1 MLSGNYNY
9 QYMDW
14 SHSEILGEN
23 FKHKGN
29 LVTHLMTP
37 TMTIGLSDYLNIS
50 YQQAI
55 GIRAMDWGRD
65 EVSGHHRT
73 EDSLS
78 DFLDQ
83 AEGSLFGDARINL
96 KYLLT
101 NTGLQSGSRIF
112 LGMGL
117 TVPSKSVLKEN
128 PFLEVEYDDNGNPIK
143 NAHRHFSLSDGGYKA
158 NLELQYYIKN
168 NSKSIFIPTFYGL
181 TANYI
186 RPLSESKY
194 GYKSSTTYIG
204 VGSCLFST
212 QLKNT
217 WAPKGI
223 SLGLAFLKT
232 EEAYW
237 DGLKAPNSK
246 TEVIIP
252 SLGMIWNHK
261 DYGSLSLNL
270 KYNKNEVIPEA
281 EDDIENESTS
291 FEISIGYRKTL
302 SYSIPWLYFN

>member
-14 SHSEILGEN
+14 SHSKIQGED
-23 FKHKGN
+23 FKHEGN
-29 LVTHLMTP
+29 LVTNLITP
-37 TMTIGLSDYLNIS
+37 TITIGLSDYLNIS
-50 YQQAI
+50 YQQAL
-55 GIRAMDWGRD
+55 GVRAMDWGRA
-65 EVSGHHRT
+65 EESGHHRS

-101 NTGLQSGSRIF
+101 NTGLQPGSRIF

-117 TVPSKSVLKEN
+117 TIPSNSVLKES
-128 PFLEVEYDDNGNPIK
+128 PFIEVVYDEDGIPVENS
-143 NAHRHFSLSDGGYKA
+143 HRHFSLSDGAYKA

-168 NSKSIFIPTFYGL
+168 SSKSIFIPAFYGL

-186 RPLSESKY
+186 KPLNESKY
-194 GYKSSTTYIG
+194 GYKPSTTYIG

-212 QLKNT
+212 QLKNI

-237 DGLKAPNSK
+237 DELPAPNSK
-246 TEVIIP
+246 TEVFIP
-252 SLGMIWNHK
+252 SLGMIWSHK
-261 DYGSLSLNL
+261 DYGSLSVNL

-281 EDDIENESTS
+281 GDGIENESTS
-291 FEISIGYRKTL
+291 FEISVGYRKTL
-302 SYSIPWLYFN
+302 NYTIPWLYY

>member
-1 MLSGNYNY
+1 
-9 QYMDW
+9 
-14 SHSEILGEN
+14 
-23 FKHKGN
+23 
-29 LVTHLMTP
+29 
-37 TMTIGLSDYLNIS
+37 
-50 YQQAI
+50 
-55 GIRAMDWGRD
+55 
-65 EVSGHHRT
+65 
-73 EDSLS
+73 
-78 DFLDQ
+78 
-83 AEGSLFGDARINL
+83 
-96 KYLLT
+96 
-101 NTGLQSGSRIF
+101 
-112 LGMGL
+112 MGL
-117 TVPSKSVLKEN
+117 TIPSKSVLKKT
-128 PFLEVEYDDNGNPIK
+128 PFLEVEYDENGNPIE
-143 NAHRHFSLSDGGYKA
+143 NTHRHFSLSDGAYKA
-158 NLELQYYIKN
+158 ILELQYYIKN
-168 NSKSIFIPTFYGL
+168 NSKSIFMPAFYGL

-194 GYKSSTTYIG
+194 GYKPSTTYIA

-212 QLKNT
+212 QLKNM

-237 DGLKAPNSK
+237 DGIKAPNSK

-302 SYSIPWLYFN
+302 NYTIPWLYY